1 MGSNK
6 HAQIRYKVLDDCFS
20 NFRRKF
26 YFDDL
31 MDRCNDAL
39 RELYGSEHA
48 GIKTRTLRSDISYMR
63 DRAGEAGVEVAA
75 IDDGNG
81 FYYRYSNPDF
91 SIFKRG
97 LGEEDLAQLK
107 ETILM
112 LQRFKGMP
120 NFDWISEL
128 VVKLEDKLDLRGFS
142 KSVVGFDEIKSYTG
156 FDWFQD
162 IFDAIINKAV
172 LHIQYKS
179 FSDVT
184 YDWTIHPYYIK
195 EYNNR
200 WFLFGFNEEQKTIY
214 NIPLDRI
221 WDLEQI
227 HKEYIPSDIDFET
240 YLDDVVGVSVFSGE
254 KENIRFQF
262 SEHRFPYVTTKAIH
276 QSQRIVDIENRIVE
290 ISVIPNNELEALI
303 LSFGKDV
310 EVLSPASFRERI
322 QNVICESY
330 EKYFPVQVDC
340 IGQS

>member
-1 MGSNK
+1 MASNK

-31 MDRCNDAL
+31 MEKCNDAL
-39 RELYGSEHA
+39 RELYGDKHT
-48 GIKTRTLRSDISYMR
+48 GIKTRTLRADISYIR
-63 DRAGEAGVEVAA
+63 DRAGEAGVEVEVK
-75 IDDGNG
+75 DDGNG
-81 FYYRYSNPDF
+81 HYYRYSEPDF

-112 LQRFKGMP
+112 LQRFKGTP
-120 NFDWISEL
+120 NFDWMSEL

-142 KSVVGFDEIKSYTG
+142 KSVVGYDEIKSYTG
-156 FDWFQD
+156 LDWFQEL
-162 IFDAIINKAV
+162 FDAIINKAV
-172 LHIQYKS
+172 LHIQYRT

-184 YDWTIHPYYIK
+184 YDWTIHPYYLK

-200 WFLFGFNEEQKTIY
+200 WFLFGLNEEHNTIY

-221 WDLEQI
+221 WDLEQV
-227 HKEYIPSDIDFET
+227 HKEYIPSDIDFES
-240 YLDDVVGVSVFSGE
+240 YLDDVVGVSVYPAD
-254 KENIRFQF
+254 KEIIRLQF

-276 QSQRIVDIENRIVE
+276 HSQRIVDSENRIIE
-290 ISVIPNNELEALI
+290 IVVIPNKELESLI

-322 QNVICESY
+322 KNVIRESY
-330 EKYFPVQVDC
+330 QNYFSVQNNC
-340 IGQS
+340 TESQ